1 MAPYSPGE
9 EIAHVATHGLG
20 LALSVVGLVVLV
32 AAGRRADGWT
42 FVSTAVYGASL
53 VVLYAGSTLYH
64 SVRTPRWRRLAQV
77 VDHASIYLLI
87 AGTYTPFTLVTLRG
101 PWGWTLFGL
110 VWCLAVFG
118 VAREAWW
125 EGGPKW
131 LSLALYLVM
140 GWVMVVAV
148 KPLLHRLPSGGVWL
162 LLAGGLCYT
171 VGTVFYGLKRIRYA
185 HAVWHVF
192 VVAGSACHFLAVVL
206 YVIPL
211 AGPSR

>member
-1 MAPYSPGE
+1 
-9 EIAHVATHGLG
+9 
-20 LALSVVGLVVLV
+20 
-32 AAGRRADGWT
+32 
-42 FVSTAVYGASL
+42 
-53 VVLYAGSTLYH
+53 
-64 SVRTPRWRRLAQV
+64 
-77 VDHASIYLLI
+77 
-87 AGTYTPFTLVTLRG
+87 
-101 PWGWTLFGL
+101 
-110 VWCLAVFG
+110 
-118 VAREAWW
+118 
-125 EGGPKW
+125 
-131 LSLALYLVM
+131 
-140 GWVMVVAV
+140 MVVAV